1 MIWILII
8 FFFKSVN
15 NNSLKQLK
23 EEKTPEEMLT
33 IINAG
38 SMKNNI
44 YFILIMLV
52 RYSLLKISIN
62 LTYLMKSKWLNLKME
77 LGQI

>member
-44 YFILIMLV
+44 FHLIMLV